1 MLDGFRFAELK
12 LLKFLPSFFV
22 LTLMF
27 CGFASSTFAQGA
39 SELQQGVTLFN
50 QKQYE
55 AAMPLFTRAAQQ
67 GNVRATYYLGLCHQ
81 QLRHDDRA
89 IELFK
94 HIKTNFPK
102 SDEAQYCNAFLEKLP
117 ASAAVTVAPKTDL
130 DKLKAKVEQLSAAQ
144 WKALPDTARIPFQ
157 MKTGHMYVQA
167 KVNGRYCD
175 IVFDTG
181 ASACV
186 MSLHEYPDLFSA
198 ADIEKAPSVPVARP
212 HGVVAMKVVS
222 GEVTVDR
229 VTRKLT
235 ILLTR
240 EPGVSVI
247 GQNFFKE
254 YSYEIDGF
262 YIRLTKAPYSSPIA
276 EADNKPASRP
286 SVNATS
292 TVSAAPGKTAK
303 VDKYSVPF
311 KREGNVM
318 LVDLLVN
325 GRSTKA
331 IFDTGCAPD
340 GVVMPMNLVEKLGI
354 QSNSDGYFAENV
366 EIGPIT
372 RKYARVHFANGLHE
386 LLIGPK
392 FFGDRR
398 YIVDPSSNLIK
409 FQY

>member
-1 MLDGFRFAELK
+1 MLKTLKTLKTFK
-12 LLKFLPSFFV
+12 LLLAFLTFV
-22 LTLMF
+22 V
-27 CGFASSTFAQGA
+27 CVCCVCPREAGAQGN
-39 SELQQGVTLFN
+39 SELQQGITLFN
-50 QKQYE
+50 QKQYD
-55 AAMPLFTRAAQQ
+55 AAMPVFTKAAQQ
-67 GNVRATYYLGLCHQ
+67 GNIRATYYLGLCHQ
-81 QLRHDDRA
+81 QLRHDDKA

-102 SDEAQYCNAFLEKLP
+102 SEEATYCNAFLEKLP
-117 ASAAVTVAPKTDL
+117 AGAPVSVAPKTDL
-130 DKLKAKVEQLSAAQ
+130 DKVKAKVEQLSAAQ

-157 MKTGHMYVQA
+157 MKHGHMFVQA

-186 MSLHEYPDLFSA
+186 MSLHEYPDLFPA
-198 ADIEKAPSVPVARP
+198 AEIEKAPVIPVSRP
-212 HGVVAMKVVS
+212 HGMVTMRMVT
-222 GEVTVDR
+222 GEITVDR
-229 VTRKLT
+229 VTRRLAV
-235 ILLTR
+235 LLTR

-262 YIRLTKAPYSSPIA
+262 YIRLTKAPFSSPIA
-276 EADNKPASRP
+276 EAERKASGSQ
-286 SVNATS
+286 SVNAAVAT
-292 TVSAAPGKTAK
+292 APVKVAK
-303 VDKYSVPF
+303 ADRYSVPF

-318 LVDLLVN
+318 IVDILVN

-340 GVVMPMNLVEKLGI
+340 GVVMPMNFMERLGI
-354 QSNSDGYFAENV
+354 QHNSDGYYAENV

-372 RKYARVHFANGLHE
+372 RKFARVHFANGLRE

-398 YIVDPSSNLIK
+398 YIVDPASNLIK

>member
-1 MLDGFRFAELK
+1 MLKTLKTFK
-12 LLKFLPSFFV
+12 LLLAFLTFV
-22 LTLMF
+22 V
-27 CGFASSTFAQGA
+27 CVCCVCPREAGAQGN
-39 SELQQGVTLFN
+39 SELQQGITLFN
-50 QKQYE
+50 QKQYD
-55 AAMPLFTRAAQQ
+55 AAMPVFTKAAQQ
-67 GNVRATYYLGLCHQ
+67 GNIRATYYLGLCHQ
-81 QLRHDDRA
+81 QLRHDDKA

-102 SDEAQYCNAFLEKLP
+102 SEEATYCNAFLEKLP
-117 ASAAVTVAPKTDL
+117 AGAPVSVAPKTDL
-130 DKLKAKVEQLSAAQ
+130 DKVKAKVEQLSAAQ

-157 MKTGHMYVQA
+157 MKHGHMFVQA

-186 MSLHEYPDLFSA
+186 MSLHEYPDLFPA
-198 ADIEKAPSVPVARP
+198 AEIEKAPVIPVSRP
-212 HGVVAMKVVS
+212 HGMVTMRMVT
-222 GEVTVDR
+222 GEITVDR
-229 VTRKLT
+229 VTRRLAV
-235 ILLTR
+235 LLTR

-262 YIRLTKAPYSSPIA
+262 YIRLTKAPFSSPIA
-276 EADNKPASRP
+276 EAERKASGSQ
-286 SVNATS
+286 SVNAAVAT
-292 TVSAAPGKTAK
+292 APVKVAK
-303 VDKYSVPF
+303 ADRYSVSF

-318 LVDLLVN
+318 IVDILVN

-340 GVVMPMNLVEKLGI
+340 GVVMPMNFMERLGI
-354 QSNSDGYFAENV
+354 QHNSDGYYAENV

-372 RKYARVHFANGLHE
+372 RKFARVHFANGLRE
-386 LLIGPK
+386 LLIGPN

-398 YIVDPSSNLIK
+398 YIVDPASNLIK